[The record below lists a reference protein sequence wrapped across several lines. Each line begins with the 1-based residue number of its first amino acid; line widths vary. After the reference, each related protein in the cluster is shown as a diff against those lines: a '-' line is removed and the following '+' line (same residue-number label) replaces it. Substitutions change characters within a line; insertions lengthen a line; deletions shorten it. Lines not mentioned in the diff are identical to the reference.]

1 MKIEVCG
8 KGGSGKSTLAAL
20 MAQSFARAGFRVLL
34 VDADE
39 SNMGLQHALA
49 GSTAPVHLMDFL
61 GGKKGFKEKLNQKM
75 MMDNPAGIFS
85 GRQTIDDLPAD
96 CVTSEAGVEFLV
108 IGKIHHFG
116 EGCACPMGILSK
128 KFLASLET
136 RKGEIIL
143 VDTEAGVE
151 HFGRGMAGEADIVL
165 GVVDPTAESFRMAE
179 KITEMAQNAN
189 AAAYFVL
196 NKVEPNIEE
205 AMLRYLDGESVIGR
219 IPKNNEIFLDSLE
232 GRILSARLPEI
243 DAVCREIGTRHGL
256 MAA

>member
-1 MKIEVCG
+1 MKIEICG

-20 MAQSFARAGFRVLL
+20 LSRSFARDGFRVLL

-39 SNMGLQHALA
+39 SNIGLQHALS
-49 GSTAPVHLMDFL
+49 GNLTPLHLLDYL

-85 GRQTIDDLPAD
+85 GKQGIDDLPAD
-96 CVTSEAGVEFLV
+96 CIVGEDGLSFLV

-116 EGCACPMGILSK
+116 EGCACPMGVLSK

-136 RKGEIIL
+136 REGEVVV

-165 GVVDPTAESFRMAE
+165 GVIDPTAESFRMAE
-179 KITEMAQNAN
+179 KITEMAKNAN

-196 NKVEPNIEE
+196 NKVEPAIEA
-205 AMLRYLDGESVIGR
+205 AMLSHLDGERVLGR

-232 GRILSARLPEI
+232 GRSLSAQLPEI
-243 DAVCREIGTRHGL
+243 DAVCKEIISRHSL
-256 MAA
+256 VSK